1 MAEQPTEVDWKQIL
15 KAAGPYLIQAFHFV
29 REGLSYT
36 AQHVHGEEGAM
47 GELQRHISGQQL
59 CQGLREFAIDKYG
72 LLAQP
77 VLDHWH
83 VRCTGDF
90 GRIVYAMVDAGLMSK
105 TAGDSLA
112 DFRDVF
118 DFDEAFSSE
127 EILGRLGAA

>member
-1 MAEQPTEVDWKQIL
+1 MAEQPTEIDWKQIL

-36 AQHVHGEEGAM
+36 AEHVHGDEEAI
-47 GELQRHISGQQL
+47 GEVERHISGQQL
-59 CQGLREFAIDKYG
+59 CHGLREFAIDKYG

-90 GRIVYAMVDAGLMSK
+90 GRIVYAMVEAGLMSK
-105 TAGDSLA
+105 TTSDSLA
-112 DFRDVF
+112 DFGDVY
-118 DFDEAFSSE
+118 DFNEAFSSE
-127 EILGRLGAA
+127 KILSRLGAA